1 VTSQEERT
9 HATREA
15 LIAAATPLF
24 AERGYADVPVGE
36 IAKAAGVTTG
46 ALYHQFGSKEGLF
59 GAVYAQMMQRT
70 FERVV
75 AAHRNADDRSVID
88 DCEAF
93 LDAAADPANH
103 RITADGPSV
112 IGWDRILDRA
122 QEMIGASLAAAH
134 DRGEITQLP
143 TPSIARM
150 LAAALKEAGVMI
162 ATAEDPAAARAEASI
177 AAQGLISGVLSP
189 APAKRSRR

>member
-1 VTSQEERT
+1 MTSQEERT
-9 HATREA
+9 AATRRA
-15 LIAAATPLF
+15 LIDAATTLF

-36 IAKAAGVTTG
+36 IARTAGVTTG

-59 GAVYAQMMQRT
+59 GAVYQQMMQRT

-75 AAHRNADDRSVID
+75 AARNADADASVTED
-88 DCEAF
+88 LEAF
-93 LDAAADPANH
+93 LDVAADPSGF

-122 QEMIGASLAAAH
+122 QQMIAMSLSAAH
-134 DRGEITQLP
+134 ERGEIGEIP
-143 TPSIARM
+143 TPAIARM

-162 ATAEDPAAARAEASI
+162 ATAEDPAAARAEAS
-177 AAQGLISGVLSP
+177 AGVRRLISGLLTP
-189 APAKRSRR
+189 AG

>member
-1 VTSQEERT
+1 MTSQEERT
-9 HATREA
+9 RATREA
-15 LIAAATPLF
+15 LITAATALF
-24 AERGYADVPVGE
+24 AARGYADVPVGE
-36 IAKAAGVTTG
+36 IARKAGITTG

-70 FERVV
+70 FEQVV
-75 AAHRNADDRSVID
+75 AARKANEHASVVD

-93 LDAAADPANH
+93 LDVAADPSGF

-122 QEMIGASLAAAH
+122 QQMIGASLSAAYE
-134 DRGEITQLP
+134 RGELSELP

-162 ATAEDPAAARAEASI
+162 ATSEDPAAAREEAS
-177 AAQGLISGVLSP
+177 AGARKLISGVLSP